1 MLCKSCGKKVDI
13 NKKFCTNCGWKI
25 EVPVAKEE
33 VKKVIPKEPI
43 QEVKRINKDES
54 VAREEALLKN
64 RFNNFKS
71 GIKKQS
77 KKNNNF
83 FNNFSSN
90 LKKQSV
96 PIKDEKNQLIEAVK
110 PIKKQELSGAIKEN
124 LKNNKKFSILIVS
137 LGAVFIG
144 LVGVIVSNDSFL
156 EDKYVQSNNWFKDYL
171 DSDGN
176 CCSDE
181 YYSEK
186 ISSQSL
192 VINDILKFNPNDSQ
206 ALEELERINAN
217 SFLKKERERFKTFG
231 KYSMER
237 ESVNLDKNFFKQNK
251 IISYDAVV
259 SNKKNPFEETGF
271 SFICSTRERYDWK
284 KQKWRVAKNDE
295 LGMIKLICRSKKYDP
310 ELISL
315 LKEYEWQEYG
325 RWINNASYKST
336 FVDVK
341 NWKVIKGKGYI
352 NYETNYYF
360 PTIQTRSKIA
370 VNCSRREVAFL
381 QENEWTNWET
391 ASDTDIQILEDKCYS
406 SNNEILKITY

>member
-25 EVPVAKEE
+25 EVPIAKEE

-64 RFNNFKS
+64 EFDNFKS

-144 LVGVIVSNDSFL
+144 LVGVIVSNDSFW

-181 YYSEK
+181 YYSETSR
-186 ISSQSL
+186 SSRSII
-192 VINDILKFNPNDSQ
+192 INDILQFNPDDSE
-206 ALEELERINAN
+206 ALKELEIINEN
-217 SFLKKERERFKTFG
+217 LIQRKKQD
-231 KYSMER
+231 SI
-237 ESVNLDKNFFKQNK
+237 KNFGDYSIDLASIKVDKDFFWKNK
-251 IISYDAVV
+251 DITYIAEVF
-259 SNKKNPFEETGF
+259 KKNKRIDYFGYSF
-271 SFICSTRERYDWK
+271 SCSNRKKFDWDK
-284 KQKWRVAKNDE
+284 GKWKYAKNDE
-295 LGMIKLICRSKKYDP
+295 LGMIKSICRSKKYDP

-315 LKEYEWQEYG
+315 LRKEGWKEYSTS
-325 RWINNASYKST
+325 NKSAW
-336 FVDVK
+336 VDL
-341 NWKVIKGKGYI
+341 NSWEVIKGEGYI

-360 PTIQTRSKIA
+360 PTKQTHSKIA
-370 VNCSRREVAFL
+370 VNCSRKEVAFL
-381 QENEWTNWET
+381 QADEWTDWET
-391 ASDTDIQILEDKCYS
+391 SSDTYRQILEDKCYS
-406 SNNEILKITY
+406 SNNEILKIPY